1 MSAAP
6 QRYRQ
11 TAARPGRPGPSTADP
26 ATTDP
31 PEVAIPVSLRDRI
44 QSDVTAAMR
53 SGDALR
59 RDVLRMAQ
67 NAVYLVEKR
76 DRRELGDDDIATI
89 LGREVKTRRESVEAF
104 RTGGREDLA
113 AKEEA
118 EIAILEAY
126 LPEQLDDAT
135 IATLVADA
143 IVATGATNARDLGKV
158 MGWLS
163 PRTKGRADGRRVS
176 AAVASALAQSD
187 LAAHA
192 GAAHPGTARPA
203 DAGDAR
209 ERG

>member
-1 MSAAP
+1 M
-6 QRYRQ
+6 
-11 TAARPGRPGPSTADP
+11 P
-26 ATTDP
+26 AHRP

-44 QSDVTAAMR
+44 QTDVTAAMR

-76 DRRELGDDDIATI
+76 DARTLSDDEIAAI
-89 LGREVKTRRESVEAF
+89 LTREVKTRRESVDAF
-104 RTGGREDLA
+104 RKGGREDLV

-118 EIAILEAY
+118 EIAILSEY
-126 LPEQLDDAT
+126 LPEQLDDAAISALVDEA
-135 IATLVADA
+135 IA
-143 IVATGATNARDLGKV
+143 ATGASNARDMGKV

-176 AAVASALAQSD
+176 ERVAAALAQAD

-192 GAAHPGTARPA
+192 TAGHGP
-203 DAGDAR
+203 DG
-209 ERG
+209 G

>member
-1 MSAAP
+1 MAM
-6 QRYRQ
+6 
-11 TAARPGRPGPSTADP
+11 P
-26 ATTDP
+26 AHRP

-44 QSDVTAAMR
+44 QTDVTAAMR

-76 DRRELGDDDIATI
+76 DQRTLGDEEIGAI
-89 LGREVKTRRESVEAF
+89 LAREVKTRRESVDAF
-104 RTGGREDLA
+104 RKGGREDLV

-118 EIAILEAY
+118 EIAILTEY
-126 LPEQLDDAT
+126 LPVQLDDAAISALVDEA
-135 IATLVADA
+135 IA
-143 IVATGATNARDLGKV
+143 ATGASNARDMGKV

-176 AAVASALAQSD
+176 ERVAAALAQAD

-192 GAAHPGTARPA
+192 TAGHGP
-203 DAGDAR
+203 DG
-209 ERG
+209 G